1 MLSEVVAELLSDWER
16 SLSEVAATVIAS
28 LSDPDEQ
35 AFYLACDV
43 LLMLEEL
50 HGPSDNQ
57 DLENEKSGTGMLLI
71 AKVVNG
77 EYLLYK
83 LYEQYGLIDM
93 NPFLAHFIDV
103 YNHGKIREN
112 MSNTSSR
119 LSSVQASIVSLFLSG
134 ETATIRVLSAAQF
147 AEQADSM
154 ARDIDLS
161 RFVDALVNQGVLDPP
176 ESQSPLTGTR
186 EVKKS
191 QGDTYEIVQRLLTSC
206 VTEEISEMEAESL
219 ISVLKG
225 DLTLLVSSVDL
236 SINGITSM
244 LHANPALGR
253 SLITLLLSTILRAEV
268 LQLLQ
273 YLPPTLPVLEALN
286 HLLVPF
292 PLPSGQ
298 QPPTTTSLILDEEKS
313 ALLHPFLSNA
323 TRSIESKT
331 LGAGIEK
338 MVDDTS
344 GQTRHVQLLCLFIK
358 SLLRTGA
365 IMLEEYI
372 YEIQAL
378 TISFVY
384 VPEARELFQIVQGV
398 MNQHTTGGHTPQAT
412 TQRTIVQVL

>member
-1 MLSEVVAELLSDWER
+1 MLSEVVAELLSDSER
-16 SLSEVAATVIAS
+16 SLSEVAAAVVAS

-43 LLMLEEL
+43 LFMLEEL
-50 HGPSDNQ
+50 HGSSDNQ
-57 DLENEKSGTGMLLI
+57 DLENGKNGTGMLLI

-93 NPFLAHFIDV
+93 NPFLAHFVDV

-112 MSNTSSR
+112 MSNTSRR
-119 LSSVQASIVSLFLSG
+119 LYSVQASIVSLFLSG
-134 ETATIRVLSAAQF
+134 ETAAIRVLSAAQF

-161 RFVDALVNQGVLDPP
+161 RFIDALVNQGVLDPP
-176 ESQSPLTGTR
+176 ESQSPSTETR
-186 EVKKS
+186 KVKS
-191 QGDTYEIVQRLLTSC
+191 QGDKYEIVQRLLTSSL
-206 VTEEISEMEAESL
+206 TEEISEMEAESL
-219 ISVLKG
+219 ISVLKS
-225 DLTLLVSSVDL
+225 DLTLLTSSVDL

-244 LHANPALGR
+244 LHVNPVLGR
-253 SLITLLLSTILRAEV
+253 TLITLLLSTILRAEV

-298 QPPTTTSLILDEEKS
+298 QPPTASLIRDEEKS

-323 TRSIESKT
+323 TRSIEGKT
-331 LGAGIEK
+331 LGVGVENVI
-338 MVDDTS
+338 DDTS
-344 GQTRHVQLLCLFIK
+344 GQTRHVQLLCLFIQ

-365 IMLEEYI
+365 IILEEYI

-398 MNQHTTGGHTPQAT
+398 MKQHTTGGHTPQAT
-412 TQRTIVQVL
+412 TQRTRVQVL

>member
-16 SLSEVAATVIAS
+16 SLSEVAAAVIAS

-43 LLMLEEL
+43 LMMLEEM
-50 HGPSDNQ
+50 HGSSDNQ
-57 DLENEKSGTGMLLI
+57 GLENDKSGTGMLRI

-93 NPFLAHFIDV
+93 NPFLAHFVDV
-103 YNHGKIREN
+103 YSHGKVREN

-119 LSSVQASIVSLFLSG
+119 LYSVQASIVSVFLSG
-134 ETATIRVLSAAQF
+134 ETATIRVLSATQF
-147 AEQADSM
+147 AEQAESM

-176 ESQSPLTGTR
+176 ESKSPSTETR
-186 EVKKS
+186 EVKL
-191 QGDTYEIVQRLLTSC
+191 QGDTYEVVQRLLTSSL
-206 VTEEISEMEAESL
+206 TEEISEMEAESL
-219 ISVLKG
+219 ISVLKS
-225 DLTLLVSSVDL
+225 DLTLLMSSVDL

-244 LHANPALGR
+244 LHTNPALGR

-298 QPPTTTSLILDEEKS
+298 QPPTTSLIRDEEKS

-331 LGAGIEK
+331 LGAGIENV
-338 MVDDTS
+338 VDDTS
-344 GQTRHVQLLCLFIK
+344 DQTRHVQLLCLFIQ

-365 IMLEEYI
+365 IILEEYM

-412 TQRTIVQVL
+412 TQRTRVQVL

>member
-1 MLSEVVAELLSDWER
+1 MLSEVVADLLSDSER
-16 SLSEVAATVIAS
+16 SLSEVAAAIIAS

-43 LLMLEEL
+43 LFMLEEL
-50 HGPSDNQ
+50 HGSSDNQ
-57 DLENEKSGTGMLLI
+57 DLGNDKSGTGMLLI

-83 LYEQYGLIDM
+83 LYEQYGLIAM
-93 NPFLAHFIDV
+93 NPFLAHFVDV
-103 YNHGKIREN
+103 YNNGKKIREN
-112 MSNTSSR
+112 ISNTSSR
-119 LSSVQASIVSLFLSG
+119 LYSVQASIVSLFLSG
-134 ETATIRVLSAAQF
+134 ETAAIRVLSATQF

-176 ESQSPLTGTR
+176 ESKSPSTETR
-186 EVKKS
+186 KTKLH
-191 QGDTYEIVQRLLTSC
+191 GDTYEIVQRLLTSSL
-206 VTEEISEMEAESL
+206 TEEISEMEAESL
-219 ISVLKG
+219 ISVLKS
-225 DLTLLVSSVDL
+225 DVTLLMSSVDL

-244 LHANPALGR
+244 LHVNPVLGR

-298 QPPTTTSLILDEEKS
+298 QPSTTSLIRDEEKS

-323 TRSIESKT
+323 TRSIESKS
-331 LGAGIEK
+331 LGAGVENV
-338 MVDDTS
+338 VDGTS
-344 GQTRHVQLLCLFIK
+344 GQTRHVQLLCLFIQ

-365 IMLEEYI
+365 IALEEYI

-384 VPEARELFQIVQGV
+384 VPEARELFQMVQGV
-398 MNQHTTGGHTPQAT
+398 MKQHTTGGHTPRAT
-412 TQRTIVQVL
+412 TQRTRVEVL